1 MTDLIPDVEHLDT
14 EEIPEHPVLHNDGVQ
29 DDEVPQ

>member
-14 EEIPEHPVLHNDGVQ
+14 EEIPEHPVLHNGGVQ

>member
-1 MTDLIPDVEHLDT
+1 MTDLIPDVEHLDA
-14 EEIPEHPVLHNDGVQ
+14 EDIPERPVLHIDGVQ